1 MRRKDFGLARFGR
14 QVVSLNCV
22 SESAHVHALNRV
34 SESAHARARART
46 RARARARARARVH
59 IYACT
64 YTMCVDR
71 SVLEVVSLNCVA
83 WLSVEY

>member
-1 MRRKDFGLARFGR
+1 MRRKDFGLARFAR
-14 QVVSLNCV
+14 QVVSLNLV
-22 SESAHVHALNRV
+22 SESAHVHALNCV
-34 SESAHARARART
+34 SESAHARART